1 MRQQFGLKK
10 GICFSSAGSCGVD
23 AEPRGGGDGFKLSE
37 QDAWVCF
44 PES

>member
-23 AEPRGGGDGFKLSE
+23 AEPRGGDGFTLGE

>member
-1 MRQQFGLKK
+1 MMQQFGLKK
-10 GICFSSAGSCGVD
+10 GICFSSAGGCGGD
-23 AEPRGGGDGFKLSE
+23 AEPHGGDGFMLGE